1 MIGIKHMTNEILPT
15 RPSNEEALNKR
26 FENIGWGLF
35 MIMIGGLWLIP
46 DQFVP
51 EGTWMIG
58 TAFIL
63 FGLNIVRHLNQ
74 IPMSWFSLILGG
86 IALVLGI
93 SDFFKV
99 DLPFFPI
106 LLIII
111 GAKLL
116 IQPLFEKGSKENKSI
131 Q

>member
-1 MIGIKHMTNEILPT
+1 MSNEMIHPQASK
-15 RPSNEEALNKR
+15 EEALNKR

-63 FGLNIVRHLNQ
+63 FGLNIARHLNN

-116 IQPLFEKGSKENKSI
+116 IQPLFDKGSKENKSI

>member
-1 MIGIKHMTNEILPT
+1 MSNEMIQPQA
-15 RPSNEEALNKR
+15 SNEEALNKR

-35 MIMIGGLWLIP
+35 LIMIGGLWLIP

-63 FGLNIVRHLNQ
+63 FGLNIVRHLNH

-116 IQPLFEKGSKENKSI
+116 IQPLFDKGSKGINSI